1 MHITNSQYTYTGYI
15 VVSADPLRQKSVTD
29 LPGEDRR
36 TLPLVLRDFR
46 DHLWSGDPGLTAA
59 YCSRSYGASFIISA
73 QNLADAAVGHLDGK
87 QKTQFTYIIYDYVL
101 NF

>member
-1 MHITNSQYTYTGYI
+1 MHVTYSQYTYTGYI

-29 LPGEDRR
+29 LPSEDRR

-73 QNLADAAVGHLDGK
+73 QDLADAAVGHLDGK